1 MSDKNFLKQVIDK
14 KEKRLKRIMM
24 ESMGFTGIIGALAGY
39 VFSVAYTGCM
49 VNPTT
54 IQILIVAMALAAG
67 IAIGYFDGRS
77 KEEELKTD
85 LMILDD
91 LKSRL

>member
-14 KEKRLKRIMM
+14 KEKRLKRIML

-39 VFSVAYTGCM
+39 VFSIAYTGCM

-54 IQILIVAMALAAG
+54 IQILIVVMALAAG

-77 KEEELKTD
+77 KAEELKTD

>member
-1 MSDKNFLKQVIDK
+1 MSDKNFLMQVIEK
-14 KEKRLKRIMM
+14 KEKRLKRIMI
-24 ESMGFTGIIGALAGY
+24 ESIGFTGTIGALAGY
-39 VFSVAYTGCM
+39 IFSVAYTGCM

-54 IQILIVAMALAAG
+54 LQITIVLMALAAG

-85 LMILDD
+85 LMILND
-91 LKSRL
+91 LNNRL

>member
-14 KEKRLKRIMM
+14 KEKRLKRIML
-24 ESMGFTGIIGALAGY
+24 ESIGFTGIVGALAGY

-54 IQILIVAMALAAG
+54 LQIAIVIIALSVG
-67 IAIGYFDGRS
+67 ITIGYFDGKS
-77 KEEELKTD
+77 KEEELKID
-85 LMILDD
+85 LLILNNLNID
-91 LKSRL
+91 